1 MICCSQSY
9 FKRISI
15 IQIVSGFSFLYR
27 KEREDFGTKLKED
40 QTHPVPL
47 SVSRSY
53 TPLLI
58 IYYDTTV
65 YPIRKV
71 QA

>member
-1 MICCSQSY
+1 MLRKKLIMILEGNWRGQADVTALWAFFCCR
-9 FKRISI
+9 FR
-15 IQIVSGFSFLYR
+15 
-27 KEREDFGTKLKED
+27 TKFKED

-65 YPIRKV
+65 HPIRKV